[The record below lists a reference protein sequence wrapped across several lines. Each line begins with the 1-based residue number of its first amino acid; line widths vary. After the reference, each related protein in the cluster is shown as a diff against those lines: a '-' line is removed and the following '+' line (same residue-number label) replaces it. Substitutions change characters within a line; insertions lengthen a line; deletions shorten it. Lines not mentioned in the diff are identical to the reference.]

1 MSTRARVICH
11 GSSETN
17 ARRLEEEAKGWSW
30 RVLFSSRLFQSWW
43 ESKNRFFGLTTV
55 FWPRCSNF
63 RHHFQLSVADRFLST
78 TLFVVA
84 CTEHPENQRQRFVY
98 RFSSTSNRDAS
109 YVDQDWKR
117 KEDVSKKCSN
127 YRPTFVKIQ
136 MWTQLFRLIFR
147 FVVTS
152 VIPWLGNYR
161 RHASFHATA
170 TKPFLSKL
178 SFSLCRFFEQRCC
191 GCAFQRNRC
200 NVTGTLFVMQVYPFV
215 HRISNVKPS
224 INLLRGVN
232 SLLLIIHYDRIPI
245 ILNWMLNVQ

>member
-17 ARRLEEEAKGWSW
+17 ARRLEEKAKGWSW

-170 TKPFLSKL
+170 TKPR
-178 SFSLCRFFEQRCC
+178 SFQSSPFPYVAFSNRDVVDVRFKEID
-191 GCAFQRNRC
+191 A
-200 NVTGTLFVMQVYPFV
+200 TLLE
-215 HRISNVKPS
+215 HCS
-224 INLLRGVN
+224 
-232 SLLLIIHYDRIPI
+232 
-245 ILNWMLNVQ
+245 

>member
-17 ARRLEEEAKGWSW
+17 ARGLEEEAKGWSW

-117 KEDVSKKCSN
+117 KENVSKKCSN

-147 FVVTS
+147 FVVILAWYRDL
-152 VIPWLGNYR
+152 VIIEGTHHFMPRLQSRVPFKALLFLMSLFRTEMLWMCVSKKSMQRYWNIVRNAGISIC
-161 RHASFHATA
+161 ASDIE
-170 TKPFLSKL
+170 
-178 SFSLCRFFEQRCC
+178 R
-191 GCAFQRNRC
+191 
-200 NVTGTLFVMQVYPFV
+200 
-215 HRISNVKPS
+215 
-224 INLLRGVN
+224 
-232 SLLLIIHYDRIPI
+232 
-245 ILNWMLNVQ
+245 

>member
-11 GSSETN
+11 GNSETN
-17 ARRLEEEAKGWSW
+17 ARGLEEEAKGWSW

-98 RFSSTSNRDAS
+98 RFSSTSNRDES
-109 YVDQDWKR
+109 YVDQGWKR
-117 KEDVSKKCSN
+117 KKDVSKKCSN

-170 TKPFLSKL
+170 TKPR
-178 SFSLCRFFEQRCC
+178 SFQSSPFPYVVF
-191 GCAFQRNRC
+191 
-200 NVTGTLFVMQVYPFV
+200 TTLFRTEMLCVSKKSMQRYWNIV
-215 HRISNVKPS
+215 RNAGISICAS
-224 INLLRGVN
+224 DIER
-232 SLLLIIHYDRIPI
+232 
-245 ILNWMLNVQ
+245 